1 MDDLKLNQA
10 SSCEPCSPAPG
21 TLPVSETFASIQGEG
36 KLTGV
41 PSWFIRVSGCN
52 LRCVWCDTPYA
63 SWDPEGEVLP
73 VDDVAEQAIGSGLR
87 HVVLTG
93 GEPMIFGGVTP
104 LCETLRRAGMHI
116 TIETAGTVNRDVAVD
131 LMSISPKLA
140 NSTPT
145 DREGGRFAERHE
157 ALRINGG
164 VLRALFDRGR
174 AAGPDGAQLKLV
186 VQSSDD
192 LAEIDEIIR
201 MIGDVRADEVLLMPE
216 HIDGE
221 PDGRLVAELVRICMD
236 RGWRYCDRLHIR
248 LFGARRGT

>member
-1 MDDLKLNQA
+1 
-10 SSCEPCSPAPG
+10 
-21 TLPVSETFASIQGEG
+21 
-36 KLTGV
+36 
-41 PSWFIRVSGCN
+41 
-52 LRCVWCDTPYA
+52 
-63 SWDPEGEVLP
+63 
-73 VDDVAEQAIGSGLR
+73 
-87 HVVLTG
+87 
-93 GEPMIFGGVTP
+93 MIFGGVTP

-174 AAGPDGAQLKLV
+174 AAGPDGAQLKFV
-186 VQSSDD
+186 VQSSED
-192 LAEIDEIIR
+192 LAEIDGIIR